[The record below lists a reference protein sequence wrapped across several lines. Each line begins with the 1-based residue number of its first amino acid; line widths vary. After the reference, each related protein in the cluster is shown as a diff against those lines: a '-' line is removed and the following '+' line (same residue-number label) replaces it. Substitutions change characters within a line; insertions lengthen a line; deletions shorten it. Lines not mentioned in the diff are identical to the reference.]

1 MGERR
6 VPYADPGR
14 PDIRGPGRFLWWL
27 AIAQWRQSA
36 QGTLWGTLWMCGLIL
51 PPYLVQRAIDDG
63 LRAGDRSAL
72 LGWTAA
78 IAAAG
83 LFDAAVAWMRH
94 RTMTLVRGDA
104 MYRTVQV
111 VVRHVV
117 RLGAEFPR
125 RLSAGELASVQA
137 TDMQRISWVMTS
149 TGPGVGA
156 VVAYALTAVVLFD
169 VSWLLA
175 VVVLLGV
182 PVMAVTLGPLLRGLR
197 GRESGYRERQGAL
210 TARTADIVAGLRVL
224 CGIGGKDVF
233 ARRYHADSAALCADG
248 YRVGAITSWVQA
260 VGACLPVVFLAAVT
274 WIAARLTAAGTITVG
289 EMVAVYGY
297 VAVLVVPV
305 SFLIEGA
312 DDISRGLVSAERVVA
327 VLSVPV
333 PERENTAPAPVCAP
347 LTDPSGVRVEPG
359 MLTALVSTDPTPV
372 VERLGGYAPGAC
384 WGNVPVPDVADLRAR
399 VVVSD
404 DSAYLF
410 PGPLRAVLGGDEPTA
425 AIRAA
430 AAEDIVEALPEGL
443 DTVVE
448 TQARNLSGGQRQ
460 RLRLARALLADPDV
474 LILVEPASAV
484 DAHTEAAIADGV
496 ADYRKGRTTVLVT
509 TSPLLLQK
517 ADRVCF
523 AHDGRVVEGTHAELL
538 ADADYRALVE
548 REA

>member
-1 MGERR
+1 M
-6 VPYADPGR
+6 PYADPGR
-14 PDIRGPGRFLWWL
+14 PDIRGPGRYLWWL
-27 AIAQWRQSA
+27 VVAQWRQSA
-36 QGTLWGTLWMCGLIL
+36 QGALWGSLWMCGLIL
-51 PPYLVQRAIDDG
+51 PPYLVGRAIDS
-63 LRAGDRSAL
+63 LAAGDRSAL

-83 LFDAAVAWMRH
+83 LADAALAWLRH

-111 VVRHVV
+111 VVRHVA

-137 TDMQRISWVMTS
+137 TDMQRIAMVMT
-149 TGPGVGA
+149 TAGPGVGA
-156 VVAYALTAVVLFD
+156 ALAYTLTAVVLVG

-182 PVMAVTLGPLLRGLR
+182 PVMVLALGPLLRRLR

-233 ARRYHADSAALCADG
+233 ARGYREESARLQADG

-260 VGACLPVVFLAAVT
+260 IGACLPGVFLAVVT
-274 WIAARLTAAGTITVG
+274 WIAARLAASGEITAG
-289 EMVAVYGY
+289 EMVSVYGF

-312 DDISRGLVSAERVVA
+312 DDVARGLVSASRVVE

-333 PERENTAPAPVCAP
+333 PVRERAVPAPVSAA
-347 LTDPSGVRVEPG
+347 LVDPSGVRVEPG
-359 MLTALVSTDPTPV
+359 KLTALVTPAPGPV
-372 VERLGGYAPGAC
+372 VQRLAGYAPGAH
-384 WGNVPVPDVADLRAR
+384 WGDVPVPDIADLRDRIVLA
-399 VVVSD
+399 D

-410 PGPLRAVLGGDEPTA
+410 PGPLRAVLGGGEPA
-425 AIRAA
+425 EAIRAA
-430 AAEDIVEALPEGL
+430 AADDIVEALPDGL
-443 DTVVE
+443 DTVLQ
-448 TQARNLSGGQRQ
+448 TQARDVSGGQRQ
-460 RLRLARALLADPDV
+460 RLRLARALHADPDV

-484 DAHTEAAIADGV
+484 DAHTESAIGAGIAA
-496 ADYRKGRTTVLVT
+496 YRKGRTTLLVT
-509 TSPLLLQK
+509 TSPLLLRH
-517 ADRVCF
+517 ADHVCF
-523 AHDGRVVEGTHAELL
+523 TQGDHVLEGPHADLL
-538 ADADYRALVE
+538 SDPTYRAVVE
-548 REA
+548 RETA